1 MCPSCHVMTW
11 FSELQEW
18 CMWSGDWCHWESE
31 EINLCLQVHIDTTV
45 VCTLHDETVYHDLVY
60 GDMNHPRTGVIFPP
74 SWTLQQKSSFLQSS
88 SMEEFNLLYFTKIFP
103 KLQQDF
109 AWLKKNW
116 SVGMLLYKLSSYCDA
131 ALTIYNEQNS
141 SMYFREILML
151 LANPA
156 FIKLYS
162 HSEQNNRN
170 SIVGECGQLSACAR
184 NYCLTSSPCRV
195 ALSLV
200 EGKKLG

>member
-1 MCPSCHVMTW
+1 
-11 FSELQEW
+11 
-18 CMWSGDWCHWESE
+18 
-31 EINLCLQVHIDTTV
+31 
-45 VCTLHDETVYHDLVY
+45 
-60 GDMNHPRTGVIFPP
+60 MNHPRTGVIFPP

-184 NYCLTSSPCRV
+184 NYCSTSTHSASVPASVRWWDNIFHVILWTMLVPSCCFNSHKGAMCTSSD
-195 ALSLV
+195 LYLV
-200 EGKKLG
+200 FLRTKQKV